1 MMNSPKAIFSWSG
14 GKDSAYCLQKVLN
27 EQTFDVAYLLTT
39 VNDKFH
45 RISMHGVREALLEKQ
60 AESIGIPLL
69 KVTVS
74 EGTNQ
79 EYEKQ
84 MEAILIK
91 AKSEGIQH
99 VIFGDIFLEDL
110 RVYREKNLAKI
121 GMQGVFPLWKMDTA
135 MLIRDFVNMQFKTVL
150 SCTND
155 AYLGEEWV
163 GREVDKTFID
173 QLPVNVDPCGEN
185 GEFHSFCYD
194 GPLFKKKIAFSVGEK
209 VYKPL
214 EIKSQDM
221 DNLSIQTIT
230 KGFWY
235 CDLIPII

>member
-1 MMNSPKAIFSWSG
+1 MMNKQKAIFSWSG
-14 GKDSAYCLQKVLN
+14 GKDSAYCLQKVLV
-27 EQTFDVAYLLTT
+27 EELFDVAYLLTT
-39 VNDKFH
+39 VNDQFH

-60 AESIGIPLL
+60 AESVGIPLL
-69 KVTVS
+69 KVSVS
-74 EGTNQ
+74 DGTNQ
-79 EYEKQ
+79 EYERQ
-84 MEAILIK
+84 MEAILAK
-91 AKSEGIQH
+91 AKLEGIQH
-99 VIFGDIFLEDL
+99 VIFGDIFLDDL

-121 GMQGVFPLWKMDTA
+121 GMQGVFPLWKMNTA
-135 MLIRDFVNMQFKTVL
+135 SLIRDFINMQFKTIL

-163 GREVDKTFID
+163 GREIDKTFID

-221 DNLSIQTIT
+221 NSLSTQTTT

>member
-1 MMNSPKAIFSWSG
+1 
-14 GKDSAYCLQKVLN
+14 
-27 EQTFDVAYLLTT
+27 
-39 VNDKFH
+39 
-45 RISMHGVREALLEKQ
+45 
-60 AESIGIPLL
+60 
-69 KVTVS
+69 
-74 EGTNQ
+74 
-79 EYEKQ
+79 
-84 MEAILIK
+84 
-91 AKSEGIQH
+91 
-99 VIFGDIFLEDL
+99 
-110 RVYREKNLAKI
+110 
-121 GMQGVFPLWKMDTA
+121 MDTA
-135 MLIRDFVNMQFKTVL
+135 MLIRDFVNMRFKTVL

-163 GREVDKTFID
+163 GREIDKAFIY

-221 DNLSIQTIT
+221 DTLSIQTIT

>member
-1 MMNSPKAIFSWSG
+1 MNSPKAIFSWSG
-14 GKDSAYCLQKVLN
+14 GKDSAFCLQKVLN
-27 EQTFDVAYLLTT
+27 EKTFDVAYLLTT
-39 VNDKFH
+39 VNDQFH

-79 EYEKQ
+79 EYERQ
-84 MEAILIK
+84 MEAILTK

-99 VIFGDIFLEDL
+99 VIFGDIFLDDL
-110 RVYREKNLAKI
+110 RVYREMNLAKI
-121 GMQGVFPLWKMDTA
+121 GMQGVFPLWKMDTV

-155 AYLGEEWV
+155 AYLGKEWV
-163 GREVDKTFID
+163 GREIDETFID
-173 QLPVNVDPCGEN
+173 QLPMNVDPCGEN
-185 GEFHSFCYD
+185 GEYHSFCYE

-221 DNLSIQTIT
+221 KTLSIQTTT

-235 CDLIPII
+235 CDFIPII